1 MGARAG
7 GGASGGMGSG
17 SRSGGAFRGASDYD
31 LLSGVPSPNS
41 DKFNDFQK
49 EVTRRPGFTLGSE
62 GLKVGD
68 SVAYYH
74 SYKGGGTT
82 YTYSGFGKVESI
94 EGDNIGINKGGYMNF
109 HPKSAIQA
117 YTSKQVSAPSL
128 NDRISK
134 AMPKNVKLSWGS
146 K

>member
-1 MGARAG
+1 MGGRAG

-17 SRSGGAFRGASDYD
+17 SRGGGAFRGTSDFD

-41 DKFNDFQK
+41 DKFKDFQN
-49 EVTRRPGFTLGSE
+49 EVTRRPGFNLGSE

-74 SYKGGGTT
+74 SYKVGGTT
-82 YTYSGFGKVESI
+82 YTYNGFGKVESI
-94 EGDNIGINKGGYMNF
+94 EGDNIGINKGAYTNF
-109 HPKSAIQA
+109 HPKSSIQA
-117 YTSKQVSAPSL
+117 YTSKHVSVPSL
-128 NDRISK
+128 NDQISK
-134 AMPKNVKLSWGS
+134 AMPKNVTLNWGG